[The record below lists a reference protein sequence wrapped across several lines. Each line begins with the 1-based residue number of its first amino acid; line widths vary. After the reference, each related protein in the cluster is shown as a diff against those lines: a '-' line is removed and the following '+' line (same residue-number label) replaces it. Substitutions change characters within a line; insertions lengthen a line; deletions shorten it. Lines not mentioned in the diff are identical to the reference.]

1 MNLSG
6 SIILFMLI
14 GLLTI
19 NTHTSYSSEYESL
32 KKEHYA
38 KAVQQFNEGLYF
50 KDQKQSDRQLFI
62 DSYTG
67 RKNFTVSS
75 DEVQY
80 SETSHF
86 NFPYTANRET
96 YYKNT
101 NYKNEYIVVNQL
113 FIYEDIRG
121 MWLPLSTIKQTFK
134 DGKDISRNE
143 QDLWDEKNDW
153 AEVFKKEH
161 ISNEDVEDFIEKLS
175 KLADEKEP
183 FSVEDLENLIE
194 KKHTSDK
201 ENKERE
207 KLLEE
212 IEELIEKLE

>member
-6 SIILFMLI
+6 SKILFLLMV
-14 GLLTI
+14 LLT
-19 NTHTSYSSEYESL
+19 TSILTSCSNEYESL
-32 KKEHYA
+32 MKEHYA
-38 KAVQQFNEGLYF
+38 EAVQQFNERLYF

-67 RKNFTVSS
+67 RKNSTIST
-75 DEVQY
+75 DDVQY
-80 SETSHF
+80 NETGHF
-86 NFPYTANRET
+86 NFPYTANRKT

-101 NYKNEYIVVNQL
+101 NYKNEYIVVNHL

-121 MWLPLSTIKQTFK
+121 IWLPLSIITQTFK
-134 DGKDISRNE
+134 DGKDISSKE

-161 ISNEDVEDFIEKLS
+161 TS
-175 KLADEKEP
+175 DEEL
-183 FSVEDLENLIE
+183 EDLEGTIE
-194 KKHTSDK
+194 KILEGEHLSDE

-207 KLLEE
+207 ELIDEL
-212 IEELIEKLE
+212 EELIEKLD